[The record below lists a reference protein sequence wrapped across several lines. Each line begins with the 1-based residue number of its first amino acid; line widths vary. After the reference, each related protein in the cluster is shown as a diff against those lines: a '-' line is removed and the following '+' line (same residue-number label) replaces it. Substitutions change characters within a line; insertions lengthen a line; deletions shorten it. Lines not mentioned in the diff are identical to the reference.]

1 MATKRQR
8 SNGTWE
14 YRVRKAGV
22 LPRPLYLTFDDETEG
37 DAYVRRVEQLLERGI
52 VPEELAPKE
61 ARRDE
66 RIRTHLQAYLSGSPI
81 SSADSGYIRVVRDR
95 LPAAMTLKEL
105 DYEWVRAWVTRL
117 KREDN
122 LAPSTIRHHVGA
134 FARFADDLVRQQLI
148 PFNPTRQL
156 PRGYAEYT
164 PDDTRSVAATGGAA
178 KETSERDRRLVDGEE
193 DRIRSVLSGDKPEGR
208 QRAFELRE
216 SDALL
221 ALFDLALESAM
232 RLSEMY
238 TLEVGQVDFAKRT
251 VFLDRTK
258 NGDKRQVPLT
268 TVADRV
274 LRAQIGKRTTGLVFP
289 WWSGEQ
295 SPKERQRTTS
305 LLSRQFGRVFE
316 AAACEDLRFH
326 DLRHEATSRLFER
339 TTLTDL
345 QIAKITGHKDLRMLR
360 RYANL
365 RGSDLAAR
373 LW

>member
-8 SNGTWE
+8 SNGSWE
-14 YRVRKAGV
+14 FRIRKAGV
-22 LPRPLYLTFDDETEG
+22 LPRPIYLTFDTEAEG
-37 DAYVRRVEQLLERGI
+37 DTYVRRVEQLLDRGI

-66 RIRTHLQAYLSGSPI
+66 RVRGHLQSYLAGAPI
-81 SSADSGYIRVVRDR
+81 SPADAGYIRVVRDR
-95 LPAAMTLKEL
+95 LPAALSLKDL
-105 DYEWVRAWVTRL
+105 DYEWVRSWVTRL

-148 PFNPTRQL
+148 PFNPVRQL

-164 PDDTRSVAATGGAA
+164 SDDARSVAAIGGEA
-178 KETSERDRRLVDGEE
+178 KETEERDRRLQDGEE
-193 DRIRSVLSGDKPEGR
+193 ARIRALLAGEKPEGR

-216 SDALL
+216 AEALQ

-251 VFLDRTK
+251 VFLERTK
-258 NGDKRQVPLT
+258 NGSKRQVPMS
-268 TVADRV
+268 TVADSVMRGY
-274 LRAQIGKRTTGLVFP
+274 IGKRKSGLVFP
-289 WWSGEQ
+289 WWSGAQ
-295 SPKERQRTTS
+295 TTKERQRTTS
-305 LLSRQFGRVFE
+305 RLSRQFGRLF
-316 AAACEDLRFH
+316 AAAQCEDLHFH

-345 QIAKITGHKDLRMLR
+345 QIAKITGHKDLRQLQ

>member
-8 SNGTWE
+8 SNGSWE
-14 YRVRKAGV
+14 FRIRKAGV
-22 LPRPLYLTFDDETEG
+22 LPRPLYLTFDSEAEG

-61 ARRDE
+61 SKRDE
-66 RIRTHLQAYLSGSPI
+66 RVRTHLQIYLSDSPI
-81 SSADSGYIRVVRDR
+81 SKADAGYIRVVRDR
-95 LPAAMTLKEL
+95 LPASLALKEL

-134 FARFADDLVRQQLI
+134 FARFLDDLVRQQLV
-148 PFNPTRQL
+148 PFNPVRQL

-164 PDDTRSVAATGGAA
+164 ADDGRSVTATGGESKAT
-178 KETSERDRRLVDGEE
+178 EERDRRLQDGEE
-193 DRIRSVLSGDKPEGR
+193 PRIRALLAGEKPDGR

-216 SDALL
+216 AAALQ

-238 TLEVGQVDFAKRT
+238 TLEIGQVDFAKRT

-258 NGDKRQVPLT
+258 NGSKRQVPLT
-268 TVADRV
+268 SVAERV
-274 LRAQIGKRTTGLVFP
+274 LRAQIGKRKSGLVFP

-295 SPKERQRTTS
+295 SERERRRTTS
-305 LLSRQFGRVFE
+305 LLSRQFGRLFK
-316 AAACEDLRFH
+316 AAQCDDLHFH
-326 DLRHEATSRLFER
+326 DLRHEATARLYER

-345 QIAKITGHKDLRMLR
+345 QIAKITGHKDLRQLQ

-365 RGSDLAAR
+365 RGSDLAER